1 MWWTQHP
8 RVPRPASTVES
19 TRNAVQKLQLVIFHS
34 KIALTSLVVND
45 TWDHFG
51 QPPTGQPRRSTSSSR
66 EQVLVLALSS
76 HATLPVREQVLPC
89 LPVARTAL
97 TLLQRN
103 ALDTRLGSPTAKV
116 YVCDLTDSGQIRDAV
131 GDAVR
136 DFGRFDV
143 VVLNAGRGQ
152 GCYFEEIRDSD
163 QIDYMLKLNVNGV
176 INTLHHVL
184 PSVPKSSSSRL
195 VFISSVSGL
204 LGVPYRTVYCAS
216 KHALTGFA
224 NTLRIE
230 LIDTYGPEAPKITL
244 INFSEVSGT
253 QLNAGRMDF
262 GAERRPAEFETKGTL
277 SVEEACSG
285 DMVAV
290 AAGARELGHPPKIS
304 VLLPFYRLIPE
315 IMDSIVLRH
324 VKKTHSR
331 PDGGMEK

>member
-1 MWWTQHP
+1 MGSFWSAPHWTAEAKH
-8 RVPRPASTVES
+8 VLITGASS
-19 TRNAVQKLQLVIFHS
+19 GIGAQLARDFAREGAS
-34 KIALTSLVVND
+34 IALLA
-45 TWDHFG
+45 
-51 QPPTGQPRRSTSSSR
+51 RSKDGLNS
-66 EQVLVLALSS
+66 
-76 HATLPVREQVLPC
+76 
-89 LPVARTAL
+89 VAEEC
-97 TLLQRN
+97 
-103 ALDTRLGSPTAKV
+103 TRLGSPTAKV